1 MCGIIGVVQKRGQV
15 APFLH
20 QALKRLEYR
29 GYDSVGITTIA
40 DGELHTKKD
49 EGKIDEV
56 HKRLD
61 LDNLP
66 GEIGIGH
73 TRWATH
79 GIPSLFNAHPHFDCS
94 GNIAVVH
101 NGVIDNFLELRQHL
115 RDKGHSF
122 ESETDTEV
130 IPHLIEDA
138 IRQGIGLEQALVEV
152 TKRIEGT
159 YAIVAMH
166 VKEPNKIVC
175 TRNGNPLVIGRKE
188 GASYVSS
195 DIPAFLPMTKDMIL
209 LLDGEIA
216 VLETDGV
223 EIRELESGETVER
236 DTIEISWTADQAQ
249 KGGYPHFMLKE
260 IHEQPDA
267 IRSTLHIGREMI
279 DGAAQIIA
287 NAKHIFLLAMGTS
300 GHAAMAGRHMLASI
314 SGVLSTFEIASDFED
329 TVYESIS
336 DNTCVIA
343 ITQSGETTDTISAV
357 KYAKSNGARVV
368 AVTNVLG
375 SSITRIADHTVLTQ
389 AGPEIGVAATKT
401 FMVQLTA
408 LAQISLSTARIRQ
421 VMNKDSLKRLEEFL
435 KELPNTVSEVITR
448 NEEMARRLAG
458 IYYQKPSFLFLG
470 RGISIATAFE
480 GALKLKEIAY
490 NHAEGYSAG
499 ESKHG
504 PIALVE
510 KGFPVVF
517 VAPKDDTRSRLIG
530 NIMEMKARGAEI
542 IAVIEKGDTEIA
554 GLADYVFEIPPGVP
568 SQFSVMPYVVPLQI
582 FSYYMARK
590 KGYDPDRPRNL
601 AKSVTVL

>member
-40 DGELHTKKD
+40 NGELHTKKD

-66 GEIGIGH
+66 GDIGIGH

-94 GNIAVVH
+94 GSIAVVH
-101 NGVIDNFLELRQHL
+101 NGVIDNFLELRQYL
-115 RDKGHSF
+115 KDRGHSF
-122 ESETDTEV
+122 ESDTDTEV

-138 IRQGIGLEQALVEV
+138 IRQGVDLEQALVEV

-223 EIRELESGETVER
+223 EIRELESGETVRR

-267 IRSTLHIGREMI
+267 IRSTLHIRREMI

-287 NAKHIFLLAMGTS
+287 DAKHVFLLAMGTS

-357 KYAKSNGARVV
+357 KYAKAHGARVV

-408 LAQISLSTARIRQ
+408 LAQISLSTAGIRQ
-421 VMNKDSLKRLEEFL
+421 VVSEESLQRLEKAL

-448 NEEMARRLAG
+448 NEEMARRLAS

-517 VAPKDDTRSRLIG
+517 VAPRDDTRSRLIG
-530 NIMEMKARGAEI
+530 NIMEMKARGADI
-542 IAVIEKGDTEIA
+542 IAVIEKGDTEIG